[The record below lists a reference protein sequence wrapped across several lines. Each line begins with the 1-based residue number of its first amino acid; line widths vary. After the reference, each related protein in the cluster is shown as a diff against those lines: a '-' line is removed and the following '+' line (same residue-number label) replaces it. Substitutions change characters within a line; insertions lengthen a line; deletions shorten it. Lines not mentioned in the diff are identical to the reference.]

1 MRGWKHEVEVTLSAK
16 VDPILTVADLDLMP
30 DDDNRYELFEGE
42 IFVSRAPGLP
52 HQTVLANLLTLIR
65 VFLTKHPIGKTWPT
79 PGVIFDNYNAAI
91 PDIIFVSNE
100 HIEAIASGEKVTG
113 APDLVIEVV
122 SQGAEN
128 ERRDR
133 TVKRQTYS
141 KFGVR
146 EYWVVDGYRQTIE
159 VYRLE
164 QGQLMFVTTLANSND
179 RLTTPLLPA
188 FSCLVSQVFEG

>member
-1 MRGWKHEVEVTLSAK
+1 MSLVEVVLSAK

-42 IFVSRAPGLP
+42 VFVSRAPGLP
-52 HQTVLANLLTLIR
+52 HQRILTNLLIL
-65 VFLTKHPIGKTWPT
+65 LELHLKEHPVAKVWPN
-79 PGVIFDNYNAAI
+79 PGVIFDNFNAAI
-91 PDIIFVSNE
+91 PDIVLVSSE

-133 TVKRQTYS
+133 TVKRQAYS
-141 KFGVR
+141 KFGVQ
-146 EYWVVDGYRQTIE
+146 EYWVVDRYQQTVE

-164 QGQLMFVTTLANSND
+164 QTQLILVTTLETKD
-179 RLTTPLLPA
+179 QLTTPLLPD
-188 FSCLVSQVFEG
+188 FTCQVSQVFEG

>member
-1 MRGWKHEVEVTLSAK
+1 
-16 VDPILTVADLDLMP
+16 
-30 DDDNRYELFEGE
+30 
-42 IFVSRAPGLP
+42 
-52 HQTVLANLLTLIR
+52 LLTLIR
-65 VFLTKHPIGKTWPT
+65 IFLAKKPVGKIWPT
-79 PGVIFDNYNAAI
+79 PGVIFDNFNAAI
-91 PDIIFVSNE
+91 PDIVFVSDE

-133 TVKRQTYS
+133 TVKRQAYS
-141 KFGVR
+141 KFGVQ
-146 EYWVVDGYRQTIE
+146 EYWVVDRYQQTIE

-164 QGQLMFVTTLANSND
+164 QGQLILATTLANSND

-188 FSCLVSQVFEG
+188 FTCLVSQVFEG